1 MNNLVIKAVVNTLN
15 AADQGPKYFERPAGS
30 FVPWLRALGP
40 EEGTRTAGVLKELA
54 RDGVFTDVT
63 DAIREVGASFGLCRY
78 YRAAFA
84 GMEAACLLSDLSDEQ
99 LASVRVVK
107 GAHGIELQA
116 PGLQVRPTDHLHVC
130 VGNAADPFV
139 EPNETTAV
147 VYFWAP
153 GRVLPRTNAGAI
165 TVKLGG

>member
-1 MNNLVIKAVVNTLN
+1 V
-15 AADQGPKYFERPAGS
+15 
-30 FVPWLRALGP
+30 LR
-40 EEGTRTAGVLKELA
+40 ELA
-54 RDGVFTDVT
+54 RDGVYEDVT
-63 DAIREVGASFGLCRY
+63 EEIRASGNGFGLCRY
-78 YRAAFA
+78 YRAAFD
-84 GMEAACLLSDLSDEQ
+84 GMEAACLLSELSDEQ
-99 LASVRVVK
+99 LASVRVVR

-116 PGLQVRPTDHLHVC
+116 PGLQARPTDHLHVC